1 MKIYDNITNPYK
13 TNSKRIKTWAK
24 DWEGKHGKGQWLDID
39 DPKEDYMYFK
49 DTKKIFE
56 SGNDAA
62 FIDHM
67 AESHWA
73 NVSKHMDGANNM
85 KTSIEKAAT
94 NMKNALARLNPVPY
108 SFVLDDG
115 KVINDITAFLATLDP
130 EEKKI
135 VAETYNVY
143 EKRMEKMAEKITFQL
158 RKKNMDDVI
167 RKFDFQLNPKY
178 VKALKKL
185 NNSK

>member
-1 MKIYDNITNPYK
+1 
-13 TNSKRIKTWAK
+13 
-24 DWEGKHGKGQWLDID
+24 
-39 DPKEDYMYFK
+39 
-49 DTKKIFE
+49 
-56 SGNDAA
+56 
-62 FIDHM
+62 M